1 MRIAVDAHAIGRHLT
16 GNEVYIRS
24 LLNAIANLDRKSEFL
39 AYVTG
44 PEGEA
49 GIPRRFETRQ
59 IAANPFIRL
68 GFDLSHKLRSD
79 RPDLLHV
86 QYTSPLCCPVPTVV
100 TVHDVSFLERPE
112 YFTAS
117 RALQLRTTVARS
129 VKRAARVLTVSEFAR
144 ESIVRAY
151 NLPPEKI
158 VVTPDAASPSFR
170 AISRTA
176 ATYKV
181 RERFHVSGPYV
192 LAVGDLQ
199 PRKNHIGLI
208 HAFARL
214 MKDQPQL
221 PHDLVL
227 AGKDTWFG
235 RRVREAARQSGM
247 GGRIHFTG
255 FVSDDDLLQL
265 YNACD
270 CFAFPSFYEG
280 FGIPVLEAMACG
292 RPVICSNS
300 SAIPEVADG
309 AALLFNPARTEEIV
323 QALADVLRNGEL
335 RTRMERLG
343 LKRASYFSWQKT
355 AEMTLQVYRE
365 VAGAKMAP
373 LKTARESA
381 ARVAAGGRR

>member
-1 MRIAVDAHAIGRHLT
+1 
-16 GNEVYIRS
+16 
-24 LLNAIANLDRKSEFL
+24 
-39 AYVTG
+39 
-44 PEGEA
+44 
-49 GIPRRFETRQ
+49 
-59 IAANPFIRL
+59 
-68 GFDLSHKLRSD
+68 
-79 RPDLLHV
+79 
-86 QYTSPLCCPVPTVV
+86 VPTVV

-112 YFTAS
+112 YFTKT
-117 RALQLRTTVARS
+117 RAMQLRITVARS

-170 AISRTA
+170 AVNRTA
-176 ATYKV
+176 AAHKV
-181 RERFHVSGPYV
+181 RERFQLAKPFV

-208 HAFARL
+208 HAFAKL
-214 MKDQPQL
+214 IHDQPQL

-235 RRVREAARQSGM
+235 GRVREAARESGLE
-247 GGRIHFTG
+247 GRIHFTG

-265 YNACD
+265 YNACE

-292 RPVICSNS
+292 RAVICSNS

-309 AALLFNPARTEEIV
+309 AALLFDPSDSEQMVR
-323 QALADVLRNGEL
+323 ALADVLMEHEL
-335 RTRMERLG
+335 RARMERLG
-343 LKRASYFSWQKT
+343 LKRASYFSWRKT
-355 AEMTLQVYRE
+355 AEMTLKVYGE
-365 VAGAKMAP
+365 VAGERVP
-373 LKTARESA
+373 REQH
-381 ARVAAGGRR
+381 ARVTAGSRR

>member
-1 MRIAVDAHAIGRHLT
+1 MRFAVDAHAIGHHLT
-16 GNEVYIRS
+16 GNEVYVRS
-24 LLNAIANLDRKSEFL
+24 LLSAFADLDKKSQFL

-49 GIPRRFETRQ
+49 GIPSRFETRQ
-59 IAANPFIRL
+59 IAANPFVRL
-68 GFDLSHKLRSD
+68 GFDLSRRLRKD
-79 RPDLLHV
+79 RPNLLHV
-86 QYTSPLCCPVPTVV
+86 QYTAPLYCPVPTVV

-112 YFTAS
+112 YFTAA
-117 RALQLRTTVARS
+117 RAMQLRVTVARS

-151 NLPPEKI
+151 NLPPGKI

-170 AISRTA
+170 AINRTGA
-176 ATYKV
+176 VQKV
-181 RERFHVSGPYV
+181 RARFHLTNPFV
-192 LAVGDLQ
+192 LTVGDLQ

-208 HAFARL
+208 RAFAKL

-221 PHDLVL
+221 PHDLVM

-235 RRVREAARQSGM
+235 SRVREAARESGLS
-247 GGRIHFTG
+247 GRIHFTG

-265 YNACD
+265 YNACE

-292 RPVICSNS
+292 RAVICSDS

-309 AALLFNPARTEEIV
+309 AAVLFNPENCEEMV
-323 QALADVLRNGEL
+323 RALADVLRNTEL
-335 RTRMERLG
+335 RARMERLG
-343 LKRASYFSWQKT
+343 LKRASYFSWRKT
-355 AEMTLQVYRE
+355 AEMTLKVYRE
-365 VAGAKMAP
+365 VAGAGIP
-373 LKTARESA
+373 REQH
-381 ARVAAGGRR
+381 ARVTAGSRR

>member
-1 MRIAVDAHAIGRHLT
+1 MRFAVDAHAIGRHLT
-16 GNEVYIRS
+16 GNEVYVRS
-24 LLNAIANLDRKSEFL
+24 LLSAFANLDKKSEFL

-44 PEGEA
+44 PEGVA
-49 GIPRRFETRQ
+49 GIPDRFETCQ
-59 IAANPFIRL
+59 IAGNPFIRL
-68 GFDLSHKLRSD
+68 GLDLPRRLLLD

-86 QYTSPLCCPVPTVV
+86 QYTAPLFCPVPTVV

-112 YFTAS
+112 YFTKA
-117 RALQLRTTVARS
+117 RAMQLRITVARS

-170 AISRTA
+170 AVNRNA
-176 ATYKV
+176 AAQKV
-181 RERFHVSGPYV
+181 RERFHLAKPFV

-208 HAFARL
+208 RAFAKL
-214 MKDQPQL
+214 INDQPQL
-221 PHDLVL
+221 QHDLVL

-235 RRVREAARQSGM
+235 SRVREAARESGLE
-247 GGRIHFTG
+247 GRIHFTG

-265 YNACD
+265 YNACE

-292 RPVICSNS
+292 RAVICSNS

-309 AALLFNPARTEEIV
+309 AALLFDPSDSEQMVR
-323 QALADVLRNGEL
+323 ALADVLMEHEL
-335 RTRMERLG
+335 RARMERLG
-343 LKRASYFSWQKT
+343 LKRASYFSWRKT
-355 AEMTLQVYRE
+355 AEMTLKVYRE
-365 VAGAKMAP
+365 VAGERSVP
-373 LKTARESA
+373 REHH
-381 ARVAAGGRR
+381 ARVTAGSRR

>member
-1 MRIAVDAHAIGRHLT
+1 MRFAVDAHAIGRHLT
-16 GNEVYIRS
+16 GNEVYVRS
-24 LLNAIANLDRKSEFL
+24 LLSAFAHLDKKSEFL

-44 PEGEA
+44 REGEA
-49 GIPRRFETRQ
+49 GIPDRFQTRQ
-59 IAANPFIRL
+59 IAGNPFARL
-68 GFDLSHKLRSD
+68 GFDLPRRLLLD

-86 QYTSPLCCPVPTVV
+86 QYTAPLFCPVPTVV

-117 RALQLRTTVARS
+117 RAMQLRITVARS

-170 AISRTA
+170 AVNPAGARQ
-176 ATYKV
+176 KV
-181 RERFHVSGPYV
+181 RERFHISKPFV

-208 HAFARL
+208 RAFSRL
-214 MKDQPQL
+214 IKDQPQL
-221 PHDLVL
+221 QHDLVL

-235 RRVREAARQSGM
+235 GRVREAAKESCLE
-247 GGRIHFTG
+247 GRIHFTG

-280 FGIPVLEAMACG
+280 FGIPVLEAMTCG
-292 RPVICSNS
+292 RAVICSNS

-309 AALLFNPARTEEIV
+309 AALLFDPSDCDQIV
-323 QALADVLRNGEL
+323 RALADVLMEHEL
-335 RTRMERLG
+335 RARMERLG
-343 LKRASYFSWQKT
+343 LKRASYFSWRKT
-355 AEMTLQVYRE
+355 AEMTLKVYRE
-365 VAGAKMAP
+365 VAGERVP
-373 LKTARESA
+373 RESH
-381 ARVAAGGRR
+381 ARVAAGSRR

>member
-1 MRIAVDAHAIGRHLT
+1 M
-16 GNEVYIRS
+16 
-24 LLNAIANLDRKSEFL
+24 
-39 AYVTG
+39 
-44 PEGEA
+44 
-49 GIPRRFETRQ
+49 
-59 IAANPFIRL
+59 RL
-68 GFDLSHKLRSD
+68 GFDLTRRLRLD

-86 QYTSPLCCPVPTVV
+86 QYTAPLYCPVPTVV
-100 TVHDVSFLERPE
+100 TVHDVSFLEKPE

-117 RALQLRTTVARS
+117 RAMQLRITVARS

-158 VVTPDAASPSFR
+158 VVTPDAANPSFR
-170 AISRTA
+170 VINRVA
-176 ATYKV
+176 AAQRV
-181 RERFHVSGPYV
+181 RERFEWNNPFV
-192 LAVGDLQ
+192 LSVGDLQ

-208 HAFARL
+208 QAFARL

-221 PHDLVL
+221 KHDLVL

-235 RRVREAARQSGM
+235 GRVREAARESGF
-247 GGRIHFTG
+247 GSRIHFTG

-292 RPVICSNS
+292 RAVVCSNA

-309 AALLFNPARTEEIV
+309 AALLFNPESSEQMVR
-323 QALADVLRNGEL
+323 ALSDVLRDSEL

-343 LKRASYFSWQKT
+343 LKRASYFSWRKT
-355 AEMTLQVYRE
+355 AEMTLKVYRE
-365 VAGAKMAP
+365 VAGARVP
-373 LKTARESA
+373 RESH
-381 ARVAAGGRR
+381 ARVTAGLRR

>member
-1 MRIAVDAHAIGRHLT
+1 MRLAVDAHAIGRHLT
-16 GNEVYIRS
+16 GNEVYVRS
-24 LLNAIANLDRKSEFL
+24 LLSAFADLDGKSDFL

-44 PEGEA
+44 PLGEA
-49 GIPRRFETRQ
+49 GIPSRFATRQ
-59 IAANPFIRL
+59 IAANPFVRL
-68 GFDLSHKLRSD
+68 GFDLPRRLRID

-86 QYTSPLCCPVPTVV
+86 QYTAPLFCPVPTVV

-117 RALQLRTTVARS
+117 RAMQLRITVARS
-129 VKRAARVLTVSEFAR
+129 VKQAARVLTVSEFAR

-151 NLPPEKI
+151 NLAPDKI

-170 AISRTA
+170 AINRA
-176 ATYKV
+176 AAAQRV
-181 RERFHVSGPYV
+181 RERFRLNNPYV
-192 LAVGDLQ
+192 LTVGDLQ

-208 HAFARL
+208 QAFAKL

-221 PHDLVL
+221 THELVL

-235 RRVREAARQSGM
+235 GKVREAARESGV
-247 GGRIHFTG
+247 GSRIRFTG

-265 YNACD
+265 YNACE

-292 RPVICSNS
+292 RAVICSNS

-309 AALLFNPARTEEIV
+309 AALLFNPEKNEEMV
-323 QALADVLRNGEL
+323 RALADVLKDSQL

-343 LKRASYFSWQKT
+343 LKRASYFSWRKT
-355 AEMTLQVYRE
+355 AEMTLKVYRQ
-365 VAGAKMAP
+365 VAGETAP
-373 LKTARESA
+373 RESQT
-381 ARVAAGGRR
+381 RVAAGSRR

>member
-1 MRIAVDAHAIGRHLT
+1 LSAF
-16 GNEVYIRS
+16 
-24 LLNAIANLDRKSEFL
+24 ANLDKKSEFL

-59 IAANPFIRL
+59 IAANPFLRL
-68 GFDLSHKLRSD
+68 GFDLSRKLRVD

-86 QYTSPLCCPVPTVV
+86 QYTAPLYCPVPTVV

-112 YFTAS
+112 YFTPA
-117 RALQLRTTVARS
+117 RALQLRLTVARS

-151 NLPPEKI
+151 NLAPEKI
-158 VVTPDAASPSFR
+158 VVTPDAASPFFR
-170 AISRTA
+170 VVNRIAAIHKIRQ
-176 ATYKV
+176 
-181 RERFHVSGPYV
+181 RFNLNAPFILS
-192 LAVGDLQ
+192 VGDLQ

-208 HAFARL
+208 RAFAQL

-221 PHDLVL
+221 ECELVL

-235 RRVREAARQSGM
+235 GRVRDAARESGF
-247 GGRIHFTG
+247 GERIHFTG

-265 YNACD
+265 YNGCE

-292 RPVICSNS
+292 RAVVCSNT

-309 AALLFNPARTEEIV
+309 AALLFNPESTEEIAR
-323 QALADVLRNGEL
+323 ALSDVLRDSEL
-335 RTRMERLG
+335 RARMERLG
-343 LKRASYFSWQKT
+343 LQRASYFSWQKT

-365 VAGAKMAP
+365 VAGAKVLQEIRPHA
-373 LKTARESA
+373 
-381 ARVAAGGRR
+381 AAGSRR